1 MKNYSKG
8 TNFNSLFA
16 KICLYKDKKVI
27 FLKKTFLLFL
37 LSVPLLSNTLADVLS
52 QKLYGKSFVN
62 LGMVQQIS
70 NDYHNGQALNLTYGF
85 VHRNHFGIDISYT
98 QSIDE
103 AKHKVNNGSAD
114 LSSLS
119 ILPTYTYALD
129 KNIAI
134 KGKLGYAKNKHAQD
148 GLSYGAEL
156 IFQVTKTMGFG
167 FAYQQMNKDMKYL
180 MINTVYRLKQ

>member
-1 MKNYSKG
+1 MKK
-8 TNFNSLFA
+8 L
-16 KICLYKDKKVI
+16 
-27 FLKKTFLLFL
+27 FLLFL
-37 LSVPLLSNTLADVLS
+37 FSLPLFSNTLSDVLS
-52 QKLYGKSFVN
+52 QRLPGKSFVN
-62 LGMVQQIS
+62 LGVVQQVS

-85 VHRNHFGIDISYT
+85 VHRKHFGIDISYT

-103 AKHKVNNGSAD
+103 AKHKLTNRSAD

-119 ILPTYTYALD
+119 ILPTYTYPLD

-134 KGKLGYAKNKHAQD
+134 KGKLGYATNNNAQD

-156 IFQVTKTMGFG
+156 IFQITKTMGFS

-180 MINTVYRLKQ
+180 MINTVYRLKH